1 MNTDLDRTDFEILYH
16 FQKNARLSNKEIA
29 VAVGLAPSTCLCR
42 TQRLREAGI
51 LGEAHA
57 EVASAALGIGLQA
70 LVSIRLRQHSRPQV
84 KSFWKY
90 LRGLPEV
97 LGIYHLAGGYDFLVH
112 VAVRDAQHMRD
123 LAMDSFTT
131 RSEVSH
137 IETSLIF
144 EFARNPVLP
153 NYSVQDAAST
163 VSSKGK
169 RFRRA

>member
-1 MNTDLDRTDFEILYH
+1 MNMDLDRIDFDILRH

-42 TQRLREAGI
+42 TQRLRAAGI

-57 EVASAALGIGLQA
+57 EVAPAALGIGLQA
-70 LVSIRLRQHSRPQV
+70 LVSVRLRQHSRPQV

-97 LGIYHLAGGYDFLVH
+97 LAIYHLAGGHDFLVH
-112 VAVRDAQHMRD
+112 VAVQDAQHMRD
-123 LAMDSFTT
+123 LAMDAFTT

-153 NYSVQDAAST
+153 NYSGLDEAPSGNT
-163 VSSKGK
+163 KGK
-169 RFRRA
+169 RPRGA

>member
-1 MNTDLDRTDFEILYH
+1 MKVDLDRTDFEIMHL

-42 TQRLREAGI
+42 TQRLRQAGI

-57 EVASAALGIGLQA
+57 EVAPAALGIGLQA

-90 LRGLPEV
+90 LRGLSEV
-97 LGIYHLAGGYDFLVH
+97 LAIYHLAGGYDFLVH

-123 LAMDSFTT
+123 LAMDAFTT

-144 EFARNPVLP
+144 EFARNPILP
-153 NYSVQDAAST
+153 NYSGQDEAPRLSAKSNCPP
-163 VSSKGK
+163 
-169 RFRRA
+169 RA